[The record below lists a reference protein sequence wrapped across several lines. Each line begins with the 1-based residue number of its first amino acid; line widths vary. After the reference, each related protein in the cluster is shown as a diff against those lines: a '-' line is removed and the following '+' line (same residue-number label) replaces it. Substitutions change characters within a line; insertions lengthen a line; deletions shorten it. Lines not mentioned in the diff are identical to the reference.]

1 VVIKNGRFA
10 GNNVHLVPDQFGM
23 IAEILIETH
32 LPLFMI
38 RDATRAIRAFVA
50 ELKPA
55 DVEGGVF

>member
-1 VVIKNGRFA
+1 
-10 GNNVHLVPDQFGM
+10 
-23 IAEILIETH
+23 
-32 LPLFMI
+32 MI